1 MPLSALKLVQ
11 HLALYAAVLALVLL
25 DRTAS
30 AAKIISDVAALWRF
44 AARGRCCWYPA
55 VRASLRPTMRMSMKS
70 EQPSCRRPGYFVVFV
85 DYVSRRMQNNCAHIS
100 LAEVS
105 ADIIEAATWVR
116 DQSSI
121 DAGRISVIG
130 WSYGGGG
137 VLAAMKAMPG
147 APPIAKA
154 VMYYP
159 VAVAQDRGPLMLRG

>member
-30 AAKIISDVAALWRF
+30 AAESYRTLPPSGDLPH
-44 AARGRCCWYPA
+44 PA
-55 VRASLRPTMRMSMKS
+55 VLLVPGCSGFATTNDANVYEERAAELQTA
-70 EQPSCRRPGYFVVFV
+70 GYFVVFV
-85 DYVSRRMQNNCAHIS
+85 YYVSRRMQNNCAHIS

-147 APPIAKA
+147 APRSWRKP
-154 VMYYP
+154 
-159 VAVAQDRGPLMLRG
+159 

>member
-30 AAKIISDVAALWRF
+30 AAESYRTLPPSGDVPHPAVLLVPGCSGF
-44 AARGRCCWYPA
+44 AATSGVNVYEE
-55 VRASLRPTMRMSMKS
+55 RAAEL
-70 EQPSCRRPGYFVVFV
+70 QAAGYFVVFV
-85 DYVSRRMQNNCAHIS
+85 DYVGRRMQNNCAHIS

-105 ADIIEAATWVR
+105 ADIIEAAAWVR
-116 DQSSI
+116 DQSGI
-121 DAGRISVIG
+121 DASRISVIG

-137 VLAAMKAMPG
+137 VLAALKAMPG

-154 VMYYP
+154 VMSLP
-159 VAVAQDRGPLMLRG
+159 CLPWRRTVVR